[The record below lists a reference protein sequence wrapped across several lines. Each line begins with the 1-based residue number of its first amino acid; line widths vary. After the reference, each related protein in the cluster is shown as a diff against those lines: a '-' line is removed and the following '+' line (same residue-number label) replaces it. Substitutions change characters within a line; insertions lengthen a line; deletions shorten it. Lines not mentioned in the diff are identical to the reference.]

1 MKDLPEIENKQHS
14 CGHTETRHLY
24 VHKYTLSAYTVH
36 KATKHVLTF
45 TLWELTISPVTLLYH
60 FYYQIQHQLLPVC
73 SISTPYTVPT
83 SKICVKH
90 KSSNVFPVILVPALF
105 ITSILLHVIISK

>member
-45 TLWELTISPVTLLYH
+45 TL
-60 FYYQIQHQLLPVC
+60 
-73 SISTPYTVPT
+73 
-83 SKICVKH
+83 
-90 KSSNVFPVILVPALF
+90 
-105 ITSILLHVIISK
+105 